1 MRQVQ
6 TEQVRTA
13 QRRRGAPAE
22 LAPKAKAPSLDASAI
37 AHQYWLETEERE
49 SIEELL
55 DDLLPE
61 YGAAESEQF
70 LDWAPVLAHELP
82 AGVKRFLN
90 DVRLDESAGVI
101 LIRANAIDAEAIGPT
116 PPHWTEARTPET
128 IRYEMLLV
136 LYGSLLG
143 DVFGWATQRDGQIVH
158 DVLPVQG
165 DEGTQLGTSSTVE
178 LTYHTEE
185 AFHPYCADYVGL
197 LCLRNPARA
206 ATMIG
211 AVDDAEVRAEIGEVL
226 RQPRFLIR
234 PDSSHLPEHN
244 NAGWAGDEGEDV
256 FRAVDE
262 LLRSPQPVPVLYGH
276 PAAPTLRIDPQFMDV
291 VDGDH
296 EAAQA
301 FSQFQEAL
309 EGELQDLVLQEGDVC
324 FIDNLRVVHG
334 RRAFAARYDGSDRWL
349 KRINVTRD
357 LRKSRSMRRSS
368 RSRVIG

>member
-1 MRQVQ
+1 M
-6 TEQVRTA
+6 RTA
-13 QRRRGAPAE
+13 TASSSAPH
-22 LAPKAKAPSLDASAI
+22 PSPVTESATTNISSPDASAV
-37 AHQYWLETEERE
+37 AHQYRLAAGEGEL
-49 SIEELL
+49 IEELL
-55 DDLLPE
+55 DDLLAD
-61 YGAAESEQF
+61 YGTAESEQF
-70 LDWAPVLAHELP
+70 LDQAPVLAHGLP
-82 AGVKRFLN
+82 AGVRRFLN
-90 DVRLDESAGVI
+90 DARVDESAGVI
-101 LIRANAIDAEAIGPT
+101 VIRGNAIDSKAIGPT
-116 PPHWTEARTPET
+116 PAHWTSARTPET

-158 DVLPVQG
+158 DVLPVEG
-165 DEGTQLGTSSTVE
+165 DESTQLGTSSTVE

-211 AVDDAEVRAEIGEVL
+211 AVDDARVEAWVSEVL
-226 RQPRFLIR
+226 RQPRFLIH
-234 PDSSHLPEHN
+234 PDSSHFREHN
-244 NAGWAGDEGEDV
+244 QTGDGDEGEDV

-276 PAAPTLRIDPQFMDV
+276 PAAPTLRIDPQFMEV
-291 VDGDH
+291 PEGDD
-296 EAAQA
+296 EAREAY
-301 FSQFQEAL
+301 SRFQEAL
-309 EGELQDLVLQEGDVC
+309 EDELRDLVLEQGDAC

-349 KRINVTRD
+349 KRVNVTRD
-357 LRKSRSMRRSS
+357 LRKSRPMRRSS